1 MVGTGLAPHCGTG
14 EPAPPFPTRPVPVT
28 SHTPSTPPPPA
39 EQKRASFER
48 EALVHL
54 DTLYRVALRLAGNP
68 ADAED
73 LVQETMLRAYRSW
86 EQYTPD
92 TNARGWLVTILRNLF
107 INEYR
112 RRSRHPETVDLDT
125 IEPFAVFPQV
135 GDGDPQAA
143 FFDRIVDDEVLR
155 AVDVLPEAFREAVT
169 LSDVEGMSYEEI
181 ATVLHVPVG
190 TVKSRL
196 FRGRRM
202 LQSRLYDYA
211 VSMGYIKGQ
220 TP

>member
-1 MVGTGLAPHCGTG
+1 MATTPS
-14 EPAPPFPTRPVPVT
+14 PAPST
-28 SHTPSTPPPPA
+28 SPA
-39 EQKRASFER
+39 DDRRSSYER

-54 DTLYRVALRLAGNP
+54 DTLYRVALRLTGNA

-86 EQYTPD
+86 DTFTLG
-92 TNARGWLVTILRNLF
+92 TNAKGWLLTILRNLF

-112 RRSRHPETVDLDT
+112 RKRRHPETVDLDT
-125 IEPFAVFPQV
+125 IEPFAVFDEIQE
-135 GDGDPQAA
+135 DDPQGA

-155 AVDVLPEAFREAVT
+155 AVDQLPEAFREAVM
-169 LSDVEGMSYEEI
+169 LSDMEGLSYEEI
-181 ATVLHVPVG
+181 AKVLDVPVG

-196 FRGRRM
+196 YRGRRM
-202 LQSRLYDYA
+202 LQSKLYEYA
-211 VSMGYIKGQ
+211 VSMGYIKGH